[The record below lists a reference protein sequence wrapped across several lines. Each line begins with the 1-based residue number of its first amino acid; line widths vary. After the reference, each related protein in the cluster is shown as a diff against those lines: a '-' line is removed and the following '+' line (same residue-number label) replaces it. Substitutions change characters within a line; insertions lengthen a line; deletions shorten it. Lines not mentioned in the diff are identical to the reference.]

1 MKYKVY
7 CIIHTPK
14 DRHIMKEIVV
24 DATCDADAIK
34 GAEEKFNKYLS
45 RVGYR
50 VEVVFYDPQE
60 PILV

>member
-14 DRHIMKEIVV
+14 GKHIIKKPIVE
-24 DATCDADAIK
+24 ASCDAEAIK
-34 GAEEKFNKYLS
+34 RAQEVFNKYLS

-50 VEVVFYDPQE
+50 VEVVLFDPL
-60 PILV
+60 PIG

>member
-14 DRHIMKEIVV
+14 GKHFMKQPIV
-24 DATCDADAIK
+24 DASCDAEAILR
-34 GAEEKFNKYLS
+34 AQEKFNKYLS

-50 VEVVFYDPQE
+50 VEVVFFDPL
-60 PILV
+60 PIG

>member
-1 MKYKVY
+1 
-7 CIIHTPK
+7 
-14 DRHIMKEIVV
+14 MKEIVV

-60 PILV
+60 PIRV